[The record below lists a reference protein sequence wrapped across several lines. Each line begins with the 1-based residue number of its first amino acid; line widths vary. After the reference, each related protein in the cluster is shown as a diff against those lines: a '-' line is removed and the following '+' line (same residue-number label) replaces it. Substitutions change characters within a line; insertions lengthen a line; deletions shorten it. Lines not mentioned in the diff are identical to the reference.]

1 MLQSKGK
8 DTKVFKKLSDEIDR
22 KFDAESLLG
31 IARKGNIEELYFC
44 VTLPTEEKQQ
54 KTAVRIND
62 ALNLPLDYDQLENG
76 RRTKFI
82 AIALDELQEII
93 DRVEISPKHSAKQKT
108 KIKTIDESD
117 RKNSTKSDRTKIPT
131 TDTPQ
136 IQPVKREEWEKQM
149 LKQAIACLKANSANA
164 GEEMQ
169 TATFGD
175 GKYRVIHHTP
185 SQMLRIVDEEN
196 YRGTLYKVQRGKAAQ
211 VCEFTSEEKKSF
223 ELSKV
228 KLDTHLE
235 NSTLKGLQRE

>member
-1 MLQSKGK
+1 
-8 DTKVFKKLSDEIDR
+8 
-22 KFDAESLLG
+22 
-31 IARKGNIEELYFC
+31 

-93 DRVEISPKHSAKQKT
+93 DRLQSKVQKPATQQAEIKASAQKQSDHSTKGDMPKGHPISERT
-108 KIKTIDESD
+108 ETSTID
-117 RKNSTKSDRTKIPT
+117 
-131 TDTPQ
+131 TPRREPAQ
-136 IQPVKREEWEKQM
+136 REEWEKQM
-149 LKQAIACLKANSANA
+149 LKQAIACLKDNPANA